1 MIFELCD
8 TGYGIRVNG
17 MEFAS
22 FEDWLECEFQGSD
35 NTPLTE
41 FVDNIEGDNDA
52 KN

>member
-22 FEDWLECEFQGSD
+22 FEDWLEYEFQGSD
-35 NTPLTE
+35 HTPLTE
-41 FVDNIEGDNDA
+41 FVDKIEGENDA